1 MFIYRVAPILF
12 FFFASF
18 GVVAQ
23 TNPIKDNQH
32 LGIIMGSILDAAKGD
47 GVPFARV
54 DLKRLTLDSL
64 KRSTLSDKNGS
75 FEFNKLPLGYY
86 SISISSMGFLLT
98 QLDSIY
104 LRAERYDFNLGDIK
118 LKPASDLSLSE
129 VIVYAEKPLFE
140 NKDDKLTY
148 NIGESALSNGSS
160 TAELLKN
167 IPLVNNDPNGRL
179 LLKGREPKI
188 LIDDK
193 PTELNAQQLQDLLES
208 LPGSSI
214 EKIEIMTNPP
224 PQFATETGGVINI
237 ITKKGKIGW
246 VGRLNISAGTRG
258 EGNFSGN
265 ISYRNKKFTYNQTI
279 GVGASQL
286 MGNSYNNRTN
296 LYADS
301 SNRLFSTTNY
311 TNINTRPNIRT
322 QVDYEFSKSH
332 LIGLVYQGNMNYFN
346 NISNNSFTNYNRLNE
361 AYRISNRENRS
372 EGDGFTHSIQGSYI
386 YKAPKNLA
394 EQLRFFISANTS
406 KNDNDRNFYQQF
418 LNAGMVRTG
427 IDSTQ
432 TQYFNNYNKSI
443 TTRVE
448 YIKPLKLKNSQF
460 TTGSTYYSSW
470 FHNTLNT
477 NFLRKSDGVMIPNDL
492 LSNDF
497 YFKQQIFTVRAGFSL
512 WFKKDIRLSFGAQA
526 EQTITAFDFVKGNVS
541 NTTSNYWNVLPN
553 LTLRKD
559 FNKVLNTS
567 LVYRAT
573 IRRPGIGELNPNIDY
588 SDPYNLRYGN
598 PDLQPTLSHNFDFNV
613 NYTKGKYY
621 FNTSVG
627 YNKVSQVFNT
637 IRTLGEGGKTN
648 VTWLNISDRNE
659 YEASAFGGYT
669 FNKQFRMNAS
679 AGFTYNQYGESE
691 KKLYLYQDGG
701 SFYTNLNYTFTPNS
715 VWTFEGTARYNRYA
729 NPQGIS
735 RTNIN
740 TNFGVQHKLFNRRLI
755 LSFNAIDPFTPQE
768 LSAVTNGPRF
778 QLESFST
785 TRSRNYR
792 ISISYQLNRM
802 IQKSS
807 LSEKEKNK
815 ILNQVKKA
823 KT

>member
-1 MFIYRVAPILF
+1 
-12 FFFASF
+12 
-18 GVVAQ
+18 
-23 TNPIKDNQH
+23 
-32 LGIIMGSILDAAKGD
+32 MGTLVDATKGD
-47 GVPFARV
+47 AVPFAKIS
-54 DLKRLTLDSL
+54 LIRLTDDSL
-64 KRSTLSDKNGS
+64 KRSLLSDKNGS
-75 FEFNKLPLGYY
+75 FEFVQLPLGYY
-86 SISISSMGFLLT
+86 RLQISSMGFVQT

-104 LRAERYDFNLGDIK
+104 LRAERFDFNLGDIK
-118 LKPASDLSLSE
+118 LALASDKSLTE

-160 TAELLKN
+160 TADLLKN

-179 LLKGREPKI
+179 LLKGKEPKI

-193 PTELNAQQLQDLLES
+193 PTDLNAQQLQDLLES

-246 VGRLNISAGTRG
+246 VGRLNISAGSRG

-279 GVGASQL
+279 GLGASQL
-286 MGNSYNNRTN
+286 IGNSFSNRTN
-296 LYADS
+296 IYADS
-301 SNRLFSTTNY
+301 TNRFYSTSNSTNR
-311 TNINTRPNIRT
+311 NLRPSLRT
-322 QVDYEFSKSH
+322 QLDYEHTKSH
-332 LIGLVYQGNMNYFN
+332 SFSFVYQGNMNYFE
-346 NISNNSFTNYNRLNE
+346 NISSNQFTNFNQFKE
-361 AYRISNRENRS
+361 AYRISNRENES
-372 EGDGFTHSIQGSYI
+372 IGDGFTHSLQGSYI
-386 YKAPKNLA
+386 YKSPRNLA
-394 EQLRFFISANTS
+394 EQLKFFVSANIS
-406 KNDNDRNFYQQF
+406 KNDNDRDFYQQF
-418 LNAGMVRTG
+418 LSTGMVPTG

-432 TQYFNNYNKSI
+432 SQFFNNFNKSVSNRI
-443 TTRVE
+443 E

-460 TTGSTYYSSW
+460 NAGATYYSSW
-470 FHNTLNT
+470 FHNQLNT
-477 NFLRKSDGVMIPNDL
+477 SFLRKSDGNMIPNEL

-497 YFKQQIFTVRAGFSL
+497 YFKQSIFTIRAGFSL
-512 WFKKDIRLSFGAQA
+512 WFKKDLRFSFGAQA
-526 EQTITAFDFVKGNVS
+526 EHTNNSFDFIKGNGANVKS
-541 NTTSNYWNVLPN
+541 TFWNFLPN

-559 FNKVLNTS
+559 FNKVFNTS

-588 SDPYNLRYGN
+588 SDPYNIRYGN
-598 PDLQPTLSHNFDFNV
+598 PDLLPTLSHNVDLNF

-621 FNTSVG
+621 FNTSFG
-627 YNKVSQVFNT
+627 MNNVSQVFNT
-637 IRTLGEGGKTN
+637 IRTLVEGGKTN
-648 VTWLNISDRNE
+648 ITWLNIADRKE

-679 AGFTYNQYGESE
+679 LGYTYNQYGANE

-701 SFYTNLNYTFTPNS
+701 SFYTNVNYTYTPNS

-740 TNFGVQHKLFNRRLI
+740 TNIGVQHKMFNRRLI
-755 LSFNAIDPFTPQE
+755 VSFNAIDPFTPQE
-768 LSAVTNGPRF
+768 LISITNGPRF
-778 QLESFST
+778 QLESFSA

-802 IQKSS
+802 VPKSS

-815 ILNQVKKA
+815 ALNQARKA
-823 KT
+823 KA

>member
-54 DLKRLTLDSL
+54 DLKRLTPDSI

-246 VGRLNISAGTRG
+246 VGRLNISGGTRG

-279 GVGASQL
+279 GLGASQL
-286 MGNSYNNRTN
+286 IGNSYNNRTN
-296 LYADS
+296 LYTDS
-301 SNRLFSTTNY
+301 SNRLFSTSNY
-311 TNINTRPNIRT
+311 TNTNTRPNIRS
-322 QVDYEFSKSH
+322 QIDYELSKSH

-346 NISNNSFTNYNRLNE
+346 NVSNNSFTNFNRFNE

-372 EGDGFTHSIQGSYI
+372 AGDGYTHSVQGSYI

-406 KNDNDRNFYQQF
+406 KNDNDRDFYQQF
-418 LNAGMVRTG
+418 LSAGMVPTG

-432 TQYFNNYNKSI
+432 TQYFNNFNKSFS
-443 TTRVE
+443 TRIE
-448 YIKPLKLKNSQF
+448 YIKPLKLKYSQF
-460 TTGSTYYSSW
+460 
-470 FHNTLNT
+470 NT
-477 NFLRKSDGVMIPNDL
+477 
-492 LSNDF
+492 
-497 YFKQQIFTVRAGFSL
+497 
-512 WFKKDIRLSFGAQA
+512 
-526 EQTITAFDFVKGNVS
+526 
-541 NTTSNYWNVLPN
+541 
-553 LTLRKD
+553 
-559 FNKVLNTS
+559 
-567 LVYRAT
+567 
-573 IRRPGIGELNPNIDY
+573 
-588 SDPYNLRYGN
+588 
-598 PDLQPTLSHNFDFNV
+598 
-613 NYTKGKYY
+613 
-621 FNTSVG
+621 
-627 YNKVSQVFNT
+627 
-637 IRTLGEGGKTN
+637 
-648 VTWLNISDRNE
+648 
-659 YEASAFGGYT
+659 
-669 FNKQFRMNAS
+669 
-679 AGFTYNQYGESE
+679 
-691 KKLYLYQDGG
+691 
-701 SFYTNLNYTFTPNS
+701 
-715 VWTFEGTARYNRYA
+715 
-729 NPQGIS
+729 
-735 RTNIN
+735 
-740 TNFGVQHKLFNRRLI
+740 
-755 LSFNAIDPFTPQE
+755 
-768 LSAVTNGPRF
+768 
-778 QLESFST
+778 
-785 TRSRNYR
+785 
-792 ISISYQLNRM
+792 
-802 IQKSS
+802 
-807 LSEKEKNK
+807 
-815 ILNQVKKA
+815 
-823 KT
+823 

>member
-1 MFIYRVAPILF
+1 
-12 FFFASF
+12 
-18 GVVAQ
+18 
-23 TNPIKDNQH
+23 
-32 LGIIMGSILDAAKGD
+32 
-47 GVPFARV
+47 
-54 DLKRLTLDSL
+54 
-64 KRSTLSDKNGS
+64 
-75 FEFNKLPLGYY
+75 
-86 SISISSMGFLLT
+86 
-98 QLDSIY
+98 
-104 LRAERYDFNLGDIK
+104 
-118 LKPASDLSLSE
+118 
-129 VIVYAEKPLFE
+129 LFE

-167 IPLVNNDPNGRL
+167 IPLVNSDPNGRL

-279 GVGASQL
+279 GLGASQL

-296 LYADS
+296 IYTDS
-301 SNRLFSTTNY
+301 SNRLYSTSNY
-311 TNINTRPNIRT
+311 TNINIRPNIRS
-322 QVDYEFSKSH
+322 QLDYEFSKSH
-332 LIGLVYQGNMNYFN
+332 IIGLVYQGNLNYFN
-346 NISNNSFTNYNRLNE
+346 NVSNNSFINYNRFND

-372 EGDGFTHSIQGSYI
+372 EGDGYTHSIQGSYI

-394 EQLRFFISANTS
+394 EQIRLFISANTS
-406 KNDNDRNFYQQF
+406 KNDNDRDFYQQF
-418 LNAGMVRTG
+418 LSAGMVPTG

-432 TQYFNNYNKSI
+432 TQYFNNFNKSI
-443 TTRVE
+443 STRVE
-448 YIKPLKLKNSQF
+448 YVKPLRLKNSQF
-460 TTGSTYYSSW
+460 TTGATYNSSW

-477 NFLRKSDGVMIPNDL
+477 NFLRKSDGIMIPNDL

-497 YFKQQIFTVRAGFSL
+497 YFKQQILTFRAGFSL
-512 WFKKDIRLSFGAQA
+512 WFKKDIRFTFGAQA
-526 EQTITAFDFVKGNVS
+526 EQTQTQFDFIKGNGS
-541 NTTSNYWNVLPN
+541 NAKSNYWNLLPN
-553 LTLRKD
+553 FTIRKD
-559 FNKVLNTS
+559 FNKIFNTS

-598 PDLQPTLSHNFDFNV
+598 PDLQPSLSQNFDLNF

-621 FNTSVG
+621 FNTSIG

-648 VTWLNISDRNE
+648 ITWLNIAVRN
-659 YEASAFGGYT
+659 
-669 FNKQFRMNAS
+669 
-679 AGFTYNQYGESE
+679 
-691 KKLYLYQDGG
+691 
-701 SFYTNLNYTFTPNS
+701 
-715 VWTFEGTARYNRYA
+715 
-729 NPQGIS
+729 
-735 RTNIN
+735 
-740 TNFGVQHKLFNRRLI
+740 
-755 LSFNAIDPFTPQE
+755 
-768 LSAVTNGPRF
+768 
-778 QLESFST
+778 
-785 TRSRNYR
+785 
-792 ISISYQLNRM
+792 
-802 IQKSS
+802 
-807 LSEKEKNK
+807 
-815 ILNQVKKA
+815 
-823 KT
+823 